1 MLSGHLPFWDGP
13 FPNETQMAPLVINCR
28 FFWGCL
34 NSWQLEGTKATHKR
48 VLCSY
53 EPLWGL
59 SSCSTPLCFATPALA
74 RTQGKQLLP
83 HAVPVAGEVRY
94 DLIFL
99 LCGSAVLRGSSGAG
113 KQQVGAWC
121 SLRVRAGSGGMS
133 SWLGSFPPFCCQS
146 VMVFPQTPLFFWGD
160 VMCGAGVR
168 AAGSAWPR
176 LALAVLLTA
185 CLRGAACW

>member
-13 FPNETQMAPLVINCR
+13 FPNKTQMAPLVINCR

-48 VLCSY
+48 VLCSH

-83 HAVPVAGEVRY
+83 HAVPVAGEVRC

-99 LCGSAVLRGSSGAG
+99 LCGSAVLQGSSGAG
-113 KQQVGAWC
+113 KQQV
-121 SLRVRAGSGGMS
+121 V
-133 SWLGSFPPFCCQS
+133 
-146 VMVFPQTPLFFWGD
+146 
-160 VMCGAGVR
+160 
-168 AAGSAWPR
+168 
-176 LALAVLLTA
+176 LTA
-185 CLRGAACW
+185 CEGWLCWYVTMTGKFPTLLLSERDGLSPNPPLFLG